1 MLIMFALTVVVERW
15 NRLFE
20 IDRNPF
26 KSLEEDLCRI
36 STDKDAWERFL
47 SFCGKK
53 NNPKKTL
60 SQKVYENLGMS
71 DTETMMNAMGV
82 AGDRSAGQTLDP
94 DEIFYRASVGERLN
108 VTTDGDT
115 GRCSLVLAHDR
126 VAIYRDNCSA
136 GSEIH
141 IHDENIYF
149 PSEARPANAVVT
161 NFTIAVGTGEFSEIV
176 IDFVTIPNQTIPA
189 RPVLDTSIDDMVNH
203 PMHLSFRTQF
213 PNGYHLD
220 PSIAVNS
227 YQGIEL
233 GTLVTATPDGEFVMP
248 AGDNDE
254 PLGRVVRLYADVD
267 SVEVVVNM
275 AGPND
280 YQYRMQA

>member
-1 MLIMFALTVVVERW
+1 
-15 NRLFE
+15 
-20 IDRNPF
+20 
-26 KSLEEDLCRI
+26 
-36 STDKDAWERFL
+36 
-47 SFCGKK
+47 
-53 NNPKKTL
+53 
-60 SQKVYENLGMS
+60 
-71 DTETMMNAMGV
+71 
-82 AGDRSAGQTLDP
+82 
-94 DEIFYRASVGERLN
+94 
-108 VTTDGDT
+108 
-115 GRCSLVLAHDR
+115 
-126 VAIYRDNCSA
+126 
-136 GSEIH
+136 
-141 IHDENIYF
+141 
-149 PSEARPANAVVT
+149 
-161 NFTIAVGTGEFSEIV
+161 
-176 IDFVTIPNQTIPA
+176 
-189 RPVLDTSIDDMVNH
+189 
-203 PMHLSFRTQF
+203 MHLSFRTQF